1 MRYIKKYDKFKDS
14 SVNEEFIG
22 AMLKALGGL
31 IKKAF
36 QNLRDS
42 WKKWNTEDEAKKGIS
57 SQLDII
63 AKNCTD
69 SINKAENKAAIEEAK
84 TAFNNEINALTQQLL
99 KDLQAIKEEAGEGK
113 KDILLAVAASI
124 SKLSN
129 LINAAKTGNIAKQ
142 IATFQTQ
149 KDLANDEKKLIAK
162 QKPLE
167 IQIINNSIA
176 EIKKIFTDPVKF
188 KQIMDEYKEANKIE
202 NSKPSEEYKV
212 GDSVIYKRDKFEEED
227 WSKITDEDKKKPNE
241 GPMKELQDGEKIGI
255 KKIKEIKGEDVTF
268 EDADFTK
275 KLSDLL
281 GKVEGEGVEEGI
293 LVLSWGDVEI
303 EIELPKEG
311 GTTRYKIIKSNSK
324 KLITSKEKS
333 VFCDIS
339 GEVKKGS
346 KVKLE
351 KLSIMD
357 GGDLKIDGQDFY
369 ETGDISKIK
378 LDGKEVDSY
387 KFGEGDAKVDGQ
399 VELQKNLAELKAKKP
414 DAITNIKNY
423 SDFLLSADEESI
435 KTISDLIEDEKKK

>member
-227 WSKITDEDKKKPNE
+227 WSKITDEDKKKTNE
-241 GPMKELQDGEKIGI
+241 GPMKELQDGEQIGI

-281 GKVEGEGVEEGI
+281 GKVEGVENNAKVEYKAGDNVIYKREKFNEESWKKITEEDKKKPNEGPMKDLQDGEEIGIKNLKSDVKQPNNPEGI
-293 LVLSWGDVEI
+293 VEFEGFNKKVSDLLGKI
-303 EIELPKEG
+303 E
-311 GTTRYKIIKSNSK
+311 
-324 KLITSKEKS
+324 
-333 VFCDIS
+333 
-339 GEVKKGS
+339 GE
-346 KVKLE
+346 
-351 KLSIMD
+351 I
-357 GGDLKIDGQDFY
+357 
-369 ETGDISKIK
+369 
-378 LDGKEVDSY
+378 
-387 KFGEGDAKVDGQ
+387 AKVDGQ

>member
-241 GPMKELQDGEKIGI
+241 GAMKELQDGEQIGI

-281 GKVEGEGVEEGI
+281 GKVEGVENNAKVEYKAGDNVIYKREKFNEESWKKITEEDKKKPNEGPMKDLQDGEEIGIKNLKSDVKEPNNPEGI
-293 LVLSWGDVEI
+293 VEFEGFNKKVSDLLGKI
-303 EIELPKEG
+303 E
-311 GTTRYKIIKSNSK
+311 
-324 KLITSKEKS
+324 
-333 VFCDIS
+333 
-339 GEVKKGS
+339 GE
-346 KVKLE
+346 
-351 KLSIMD
+351 I
-357 GGDLKIDGQDFY
+357 
-369 ETGDISKIK
+369 
-378 LDGKEVDSY
+378 
-387 KFGEGDAKVDGQ
+387 AKVDGQ

>member
-188 KQIMDEYKEANKIE
+188 KQVMDEYKKANKIE

-241 GPMKELQDGEKIGI
+241 GAMKELQDGEQIGI

-281 GKVEGEGVEEGI
+281 GKVEGVENNAKVEYKAGDNVIYKREKFNEESWKKITEEDKKKPNEGPMKDLQDGEEIGIKNLKSDVKEPNNPEGI
-293 LVLSWGDVEI
+293 VEFEGFNKKVSDLLGKI
-303 EIELPKEG
+303 E
-311 GTTRYKIIKSNSK
+311 
-324 KLITSKEKS
+324 
-333 VFCDIS
+333 
-339 GEVKKGS
+339 GE
-346 KVKLE
+346 
-351 KLSIMD
+351 I
-357 GGDLKIDGQDFY
+357 
-369 ETGDISKIK
+369 
-378 LDGKEVDSY
+378 
-387 KFGEGDAKVDGQ
+387 AKVDGQ

>member
-241 GPMKELQDGEKIGI
+241 GPMKELQDGEQIGI

-268 EDADFTK
+268 EEADFTK

-281 GKVEGEGVEEGI
+281 GKVEGVENNAKVEYKAGDNVIYKREKFNEESWKKITEEDKKKPNEGPMKDLQDGEEIGIKNLKSDVKEPNNPEGI
-293 LVLSWGDVEI
+293 VEFEGFNKKVSDLLGKI
-303 EIELPKEG
+303 E
-311 GTTRYKIIKSNSK
+311 
-324 KLITSKEKS
+324 
-333 VFCDIS
+333 
-339 GEVKKGS
+339 GE
-346 KVKLE
+346 
-351 KLSIMD
+351 I
-357 GGDLKIDGQDFY
+357 
-369 ETGDISKIK
+369 
-378 LDGKEVDSY
+378 
-387 KFGEGDAKVDGQ
+387 AKVDGQ